1 MTGAVCSLLHPIF
14 RVGALPGTRS
24 SRRWTRR
31 MVGAA
36 ARGDVARSIPAAV
49 CTKTAR
55 SAAELESTVPM

>member
-1 MTGAVCSLLHPIF
+1 
-14 RVGALPGTRS
+14 
-24 SRRWTRR
+24 